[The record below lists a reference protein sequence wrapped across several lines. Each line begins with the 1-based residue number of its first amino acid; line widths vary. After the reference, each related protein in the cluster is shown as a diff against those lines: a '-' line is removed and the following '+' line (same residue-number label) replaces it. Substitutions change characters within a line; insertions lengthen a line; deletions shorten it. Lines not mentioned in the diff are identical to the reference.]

1 MQKNTIYS
9 IHLTNNKLSE
19 TTLLDIYSIQYKR
32 KAISMT
38 TSLVS
43 LSRRGWMHSLRKELF
58 TVILND
64 LTVFGI

>member
-1 MQKNTIYS
+1 MQKNTIYR

-19 TTLLDIYSIQYKR
+19 TTLIDIYSIQYKR

-43 LSRRGWMHSLRKELF
+43 LSKQGWMHSLRKELF

>member
-19 TTLLDIYSIQYKR
+19 TTLIDIYSIQYKR

-43 LSRRGWMHSLRKELF
+43 LSKRGWMHSLIKELF